1 MAVKLSILF
10 VINMNNFINI
20 LQYQFVERALIAGLF
35 LGVLCAI
42 LGVFLVLRKMSLIGD
57 GLAHISFGAI
67 AIGLLFGIYPFIVAI
82 PLVILASLIIY
93 ALTRNH
99 IIEGDAIIG
108 ILASLGLST
117 GVILSSISTGFN
129 IDIFSYLFGNILS
142 ITQSELIFVIIGST
156 IIISIIVLFYQEF
169 MYISF
174 NPEQAK
180 ISGLSVTI
188 LDIIFSILTALTVIM
203 SIKLAGALLVSALI
217 ILPASSSL
225 QISRSFRTT
234 ILISIII
241 AILSIILG
249 IIVSFIINIPT
260 GATVVVINAIFFFG
274 ILITKIILKRYKLT
288 LPNRDI

>member
-1 MAVKLSILF
+1 
-10 VINMNNFINI
+10 MNNLINI
-20 LQYQFVERALIAGLF
+20 LQYQFVERAIIAGLF
-35 LGVLCAI
+35 LGIVCAVM
-42 LGVFLVLRKMSLIGD
+42 GVFLVLRKMSLIGD

-67 AIGLLFGIYPFIVAI
+67 AIGIVFGFYPLVTAI

-108 ILASLGLST
+108 ILASLGLAV

-142 ITQSELIFVIIGST
+142 ITQQELLFIILGSIAILSF
-156 IIISIIVLFYQEF
+156 IILFYQEF
-169 MYISF
+169 MAISF

-180 ISGLSVTI
+180 ISGIPVTI
-188 LDIIFSILTALTVIM
+188 LDILFSIITALTVLM

-225 QISRSFRTT
+225 QIAKSFQNT
-234 ILISIII
+234 I
-241 AILSIILG
+241 ILSIIFALISILIG
-249 IIVSFIINIPT
+249 IIISFIFNIPT
-260 GATVVVINAIFFFG
+260 GATIVTVNAIIFFT
-274 ILITKIILKRYKLT
+274 ILIIKLLKTK
-288 LPNRDI
+288 

>member
-1 MAVKLSILF
+1 
-10 VINMNNFINI
+10 MNNLINI
-20 LQYQFVERALIAGLF
+20 LQYQFVERAIIAGLF
-35 LGVLCAI
+35 LGIVCAVM
-42 LGVFLVLRKMSLIGD
+42 GVFLVLRKMSLIGD

-67 AIGLLFGIYPFIVAI
+67 AIGIVFGFYPLVTAI

-108 ILASLGLST
+108 ILASLGLAV

-142 ITQSELIFVIIGST
+142 ITQQELLFIILGSIAILSVII
-156 IIISIIVLFYQEF
+156 LFYQEF
-169 MYISF
+169 MAISF

-180 ISGLSVTI
+180 ISGIPVTI
-188 LDIIFSILTALTVIM
+188 LDILFSIITALTVLM

-225 QISRSFRTT
+225 QIAKSFQNT
-234 ILISIII
+234 I
-241 AILSIILG
+241 ILSIIFALISILIG
-249 IIVSFIINIPT
+249 IIISFIFELL
-260 GATVVVINAIFFFG
+260 FFS
-274 ILITKIILKRYKLT
+274 IIV
-288 LPNRDI
+288 

>member
-1 MAVKLSILF
+1 
-10 VINMNNFINI
+10 MNNLINI
-20 LQYQFVERALIAGLF
+20 LQYQFVERAIIAGLF
-35 LGVLCAI
+35 LGIVCAVM
-42 LGVFLVLRKMSLIGD
+42 GVFLVLRKMSLIGD

-67 AIGLLFGIYPFIVAI
+67 AIGIVFGFYPLVTAI

-108 ILASLGLST
+108 ILASLGLAV

-142 ITQSELIFVIIGST
+142 ITQQELLFIILGSIAILSVII
-156 IIISIIVLFYQEF
+156 LCYQEF
-169 MYISF
+169 MAISF

-180 ISGLSVTI
+180 ISGIPVTI
-188 LDIIFSILTALTVIM
+188 LDILFSIITALTVLM

-225 QISRSFRTT
+225 QIAKSFQNT
-234 ILISIII
+234 I
-241 AILSIILG
+241 ILSIIFALISILIG
-249 IIVSFIINIPT
+249 IIISFIFNIPT
-260 GATVVVINAIFFFG
+260 GATIVTVNAIIFFT
-274 ILITKIILKRYKLT
+274 ILIIKLLKTK
-288 LPNRDI
+288 

>member
-1 MAVKLSILF
+1 
-10 VINMNNFINI
+10 MNNLINI
-20 LQYQFVERALIAGLF
+20 LQYQFVERAIIAGLF
-35 LGVLCAI
+35 LGIVCAVM
-42 LGVFLVLRKMSLIGD
+42 GVFLVLRKMSLIGD

-67 AIGLLFGIYPFIVAI
+67 ALGIVFGFYPLVTAI

-108 ILASLGLST
+108 ILASLGLAV

-142 ITQSELIFVIIGST
+142 ITQQELLFIILGSIAILSA
-156 IIISIIVLFYQEF
+156 IILFYQEF
-169 MYISF
+169 MAISF

-180 ISGLSVTI
+180 ISGIPVTI
-188 LDIIFSILTALTVIM
+188 LDILFSIITALTVLM

-225 QISRSFRTT
+225 QIAKSFQNT
-234 ILISIII
+234 I
-241 AILSIILG
+241 ILSIIFALISILIG
-249 IIVSFIINIPT
+249 IIISFIFNIPT
-260 GATVVVINAIFFFG
+260 GATIVTVNAIIFFT
-274 ILITKIILKRYKLT
+274 ILIIKLLKTK
-288 LPNRDI
+288 

>member
-1 MAVKLSILF
+1 
-10 VINMNNFINI
+10 MNNLINI
-20 LQYQFVERALIAGLF
+20 LQYQFVERAIIAGLF
-35 LGVLCAI
+35 LGIVCAVM
-42 LGVFLVLRKMSLIGD
+42 GVFLVLRKMSLIGD

-67 AIGLLFGIYPFIVAI
+67 AIGIVFGFYPLVTAI

-108 ILASLGLST
+108 ILASLGLAV

-142 ITQSELIFVIIGST
+142 ITQQELLFIILGSIAILSVII
-156 IIISIIVLFYQEF
+156 LFYQEF
-169 MYISF
+169 MAISF

-180 ISGLSVTI
+180 ISGIPVTI
-188 LDIIFSILTALTVIM
+188 LDILFSIITALTVLM

-225 QISRSFRTT
+225 QIAKSFQNTIILSMIFAIIS
-234 ILISIII
+234 ILIGIII
-241 AILSIILG
+241 
-249 IIVSFIINIPT
+249 SFIFNIPT
-260 GATVVVINAIFFFG
+260 GATIVTVNAIIFFT
-274 ILITKIILKRYKLT
+274 ILIIKLLKTK
-288 LPNRDI
+288 

>member
-1 MAVKLSILF
+1 
-10 VINMNNFINI
+10 MNNLINI
-20 LQYQFVERALIAGLF
+20 LQYQFVERAIIAGLF
-35 LGVLCAI
+35 LGIVCAVM
-42 LGVFLVLRKMSLIGD
+42 GVFLVLRKMSLIGD

-67 AIGLLFGIYPFIVAI
+67 AIGIVFGFYPLVTAI

-108 ILASLGLST
+108 ILASLGLAV

-142 ITQSELIFVIIGST
+142 ITQQELLFIILGSIAILSVII
-156 IIISIIVLFYQEF
+156 LFYQEF
-169 MYISF
+169 MAISF

-180 ISGLSVTI
+180 ISGIPVTI
-188 LDIIFSILTALTVIM
+188 LDILFSIITALTVLM

-225 QISRSFRTT
+225 QIAKSFQNT
-234 ILISIII
+234 I
-241 AILSIILG
+241 ILSIIFALISILIG
-249 IIVSFIINIPT
+249 IIISFIFNIPT
-260 GATVVVINAIFFFG
+260 GATIVTVNAIIFFT
-274 ILITKIILKRYKLT
+274 ILIIKLLKTK
-288 LPNRDI
+288 